1 MKLNII
7 KSEHALNSQRY
18 RDITDDIH
26 SLNHK
31 IGFTYMKDESSSLIR
46 RAFIFA

>member
-18 RDITDDIH
+18 RGITDDIH

-31 IGFTYMKDESSSLIR
+31 IGFTYMKDESPSLIR